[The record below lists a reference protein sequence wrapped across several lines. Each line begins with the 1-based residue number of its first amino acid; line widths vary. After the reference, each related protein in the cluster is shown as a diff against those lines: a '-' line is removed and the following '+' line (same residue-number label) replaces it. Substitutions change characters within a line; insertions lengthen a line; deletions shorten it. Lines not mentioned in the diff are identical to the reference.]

1 MSDNIYLIINAIPN
15 SNNMQDV
22 QNYLSKIVP
31 LFITNGG
38 EKIER
43 YKTII
48 QVMGNGGVMMF
59 GVFKFPSINVVEKM
73 MSGEE
78 FNALSELRSK
88 AFKQLDLM
96 ICETF

>member
-1 MSDNIYLIINAIPN
+1 MSDYIYLIINVVPN
-15 SNNMQDV
+15 SNNMQDI
-22 QNYLSKIVP
+22 QDYLSKIVP

-43 YKTII
+43 YKTIK
-48 QVMGNGGVMMF
+48 QVMGNSGIIMF
-59 GVFKFPSINVVEKM
+59 GIFKYPSINAIEKM
-73 MSGEE
+73 ISSKE

-96 ICETF
+96 LCETF